1 MWCISHIDAPV
12 SPTQRE
18 VAGLCLPVFDREVD
32 PDVTGRPAEGERP
45 GEALQ
50 TGKAEPAG
58 GAKSTIP
65 FLLGEGLPPIP
76 AKFVAKIQKGD
87 FVDNYGRTLAG

>member
-1 MWCISHIDAPV
+1 MWCISHTDAPV

-18 VAGLCLPVFDREVD
+18 VAGLRLPVFDREVD
-32 PDVTGRPAEGERP
+32 QDVTGRPAEGERP

-58 GAKSTIP
+58 GAKSTTP
-65 FLLGEGLPPIP
+65 FLLGEGLPPHTCEISG
-76 AKFVAKIQKGD
+76 QDTKGR
-87 FVDNYGRTLAG
+87 FCRYGITLAG

>member
-1 MWCISHIDAPV
+1 M
-12 SPTQRE
+12 
-18 VAGLCLPVFDREVD
+18 PVFDREVD